1 MLLHLPSRLSFFVCF
16 QVCLLNVVRWWWLLY
31 GFFLFL
37 RLLLNLIS
45 AISGPSLC
53 HQNLCCTIPEAK
65 APGVG
70 YTVFGRGTLFF
81 SMILKGSACSHYF
94 ASVNSVC
101 AEKKSQIRISLH
113 GEIFRTPKPACR
125 HIAHWAHMKSVYYF
139 YLLVSSASCH
149 LVADLEVGW
158 TFLALS
164 GEESFMSCSGFHWW
178 RVFLK

>member
-1 MLLHLPSRLSFFVCF
+1 MAPLWLLSFSKTVTEPYFCNF
-16 QVCLLNVVRWWWLLY
+16 W
-31 GFFLFL
+31 
-37 RLLLNLIS
+37 
-45 AISGPSLC
+45 AISLLPKPVLYYSW
-53 HQNLCCTIPEAK
+53 K
-65 APGVG
+65 APRVG
-70 YTVFGRGTLFF
+70 YTVFGRGILFF

-101 AEKKSQIRISLH
+101 AEKKSQIHISLH
-113 GEIFRTPKPACR
+113 GEIFHTPKPACR

-149 LVADLEVGW
+149 LVTDLEVGW

-164 GEESFMSCSGFHWW
+164 GEESFMSCSDFHWW

>member
-65 APGVG
+65 APRVG

-101 AEKKSQIRISLH
+101 AEKKKPDSYFTPWWNISHTQTSLQTHCPLGTHEVCILFLSPGFKCQLSPSRWPWGWLNILGFVWRRIIHVML
-113 GEIFRTPKPACR
+113 RLP
-125 HIAHWAHMKSVYYF
+125 
-139 YLLVSSASCH
+139 LVK
-149 LVADLEVGW
+149 GIP
-158 TFLALS
+158 
-164 GEESFMSCSGFHWW
+164 
-178 RVFLK
+178 